1 MKESALVTAHN
12 DAAPAD
18 ERAQANVELQKSTM
32 PRGLGDLLPGAD
44 VREAINWIS
53 NQYEEQQLAKALSKP
68 NVIPFP
74 SKAVKNHEAGMQS
87 VWIDD
92 MQVSTMGDYYEKPS
106 AFGFDAARSMVDQTP
121 ILSAIIMTRQR
132 QVQRF
137 CRPPSSVRGPGFQ
150 VQTKDVNQEVGADQK
165 GSIQALQDFFLN
177 CGRENRPRQR
187 QRLKR
192 DDFSSFMAKLTR
204 DTLTM
209 DSMPIETEFKRNR
222 NLGLDG
228 MYAVDG
234 ATIRLCTEDGYEG
247 DDEIFALQVVQG
259 RIRSAY
265 TYNDLIY
272 VPRNPCT
279 SIVVGG
285 YGVSETELLVRV
297 VTGFL
302 NAFSYNTKF
311 FDSNAIPKGML
322 HLSGNYDERDMNAF
336 KRYWNAMVKGI
347 NNSWALPVMVS
358 KDQESSAK
366 FEKFGVDV
374 DDVMFA
380 KWMTFL
386 TSIICALYS
395 IAPDEINFESFSAGT
410 SSLSGSDTDEK
421 ITNSKDKGLRP
432 LLTYYEN
439 LFSDYIVQEFSPDYV
454 FRFTGLDPEDDKA
467 RQEMRKLVLTVDEIR
482 AQESYDPWPVK
493 GSKMGDAPVNPALL
507 GVWQME
513 QGMAPQP
520 GDEGGDQPGAAGGD
534 ATGGKATGKKN
545 PKPKA
550 APAKQV
556 KPAKAPKSG
565 ETSDTDTDNVD
576 DANEQEGADDMTK
589 SFGLPIFTIDP

>member
-1 MKESALVTAHN
+1 MKEYALVTAHN

-18 ERAQANVELQKSTM
+18 ERAQANTELQKAHM
-32 PRGLGDLLPGAD
+32 PRGLHDLLPGSD
-44 VREAINWIS
+44 VREAIDWIKD
-53 NQYEEQQLAKALSKP
+53 QYEEQVLAKSFAKP

-74 SKAVKNHEAGMQS
+74 SKAVQNHQAGMQS

-106 AFGFDAARSMVDQTP
+106 AFGFDAARAMVDQTP

-137 CRPPSSVRGPGFQ
+137 CRPPSTMHGPGFQ
-150 VQTKDVNQEVGADQK
+150 IQTKDANQEVGDDQK
-165 GSIQALQDFFLN
+165 QSIKILQDFFLN
-177 CGRENRPRQR
+177 CGMESKPRIR

-192 DDFSSFMAKLTR
+192 DDFASFMAKLTR

-222 NLGLDG
+222 ALGLDG

-322 HLSGNYDERDMNAF
+322 HLSGNYDEKDMNAF

-358 KDQESSAK
+358 KDQESAAK

-374 DDVMFA
+374 DEIMFA

-386 TSIICALYS
+386 TSIICALYG
-395 IAPDEINFESFSAGT
+395 IAPDEINFESFTSGA
-410 SSLSGSDTDEK
+410 SSLSGSDTEEK

-432 LLTYYEN
+432 LLTHYEN
-439 LFSDYIVQEFSPDYV
+439 LFSDYVVQEFSPDYV

-467 RQEMRKLVLTVDEIR
+467 RQEMRKIVLTVDEIR
-482 AQESYDPWPVK
+482 AQEGYDKWPVK
-493 GSKMGDAPVNPALL
+493 GSKIGDAPVNPSLM
-507 GVWQME
+507 GVWTME
-513 QGMAPQP
+513 QGLAQQP
-520 GDEGGDQPGAAGGD
+520 GEEGGEQPGGTTGD
-534 ATGGKATGKKN
+534 NKINNASGKTK

-550 APAKQV
+550 A
-556 KPAKAPKSG
+556 KAPRTPKGGNS
-565 ETSDTDTDNVD
+565 SDTDTDNVD
-576 DANEQEGADDMTK
+576 DADEQAGADDITK
-589 SFGLPIFTIDP
+589 SFGLPAFTIEA

>member
-1 MKESALVTAHN
+1 MKDSALVTAHN

-18 ERAQANVELQKSTM
+18 ERAQANVELQKSNM
-32 PRGLGDLLPGAD
+32 PRGLHDLLPGSE
-44 VREAINWIS
+44 VREAIDWIS
-53 NQYEEQQLAKALSKP
+53 QQYEDQQMAKALAKP

-74 SKAVKNHEAGMQS
+74 SKAVQNHEPGMQS
-87 VWIDD
+87 VWVDD
-92 MQVSTMGDYYEKPS
+92 MQVSTMGDWYEKPS
-106 AFGFDAARSMVDQTP
+106 AFGFDAARAMVDQTP

-132 QVQRF
+132 QLQRF
-137 CRPPSSVRGPGFQ
+137 CRPPSTMRGPGFQ
-150 VQTKDVNQEVGADQK
+150 IQTKDANQEVGHDQK
-165 GSIQALQDFFLN
+165 KSIQILQDFFLN
-177 CGRENRPRQR
+177 CGMESRPRHR

-192 DDFSSFMAKLTR
+192 DDFSSFMSKLTR

-209 DSMPIETEFKRNR
+209 DSMPIETEFKRNKS
-222 NLGLDG
+222 LGLDG

-234 ATIRLCTEDGYEG
+234 ATIRLCTEEGYEG
-247 DDEIFALQVVQG
+247 DDEIFALQVIQG

-302 NAFSYNTKF
+302 NAFTYNTKY

-322 HLSGNYDERDMNAF
+322 HLSGNYDEKDINAF

-358 KDQESSAK
+358 KDQESAAN

-374 DDVMFA
+374 NDVMFA

-386 TSIICALYS
+386 TSIICALYG
-395 IAPDEINFESFSAGT
+395 IAPDEINFESFTSGT
-410 SSLSGSDTDEK
+410 SSLSGSDTEEK
-421 ITNSKDKGLRP
+421 ITHSTDKGLRP
-432 LLTYYEN
+432 LLTYFEN
-439 LFSDYIVQEFSPDYV
+439 LFSDYVVQEFSPDYV
-454 FRFTGLDPEDDKA
+454 FRFTGLDAEDDKA

-482 AQESYDPWPVK
+482 AQEGYDKWSVP
-493 GSKMGDAPVNPALL
+493 GSKIGSAPVNPSLL
-507 GVWQME
+507 GAWTLE
-513 QGMAPQP
+513 QGMTAPP
-520 GDEGGDQPGAAGGD
+520 GEEVGDAPGGDDKGD
-534 ATGGKATGKKN
+534 APPKK
-545 PKPKA
+545 KV
-550 APAKQV
+550 AKT
-556 KPAKAPKSG
+556 PKAPKAPKPG
-565 ETSDTDTDNVD
+565 DTDDSDTTDPD
-576 DANEQEGADDMTK
+576 DADEVDGADDLTK
-589 SFGLPIFTIDP
+589 SFGLPPFTIEV

>member
-1 MKESALVTAHN
+1 MKDSALVTAHN
-12 DAAPAD
+12 EAAPAD
-18 ERAQANVELQKSTM
+18 ERAQANTELQKANM
-32 PRGLGDLLPGAD
+32 PRGLHDLLPGAQ
-44 VREAINWIS
+44 VREAIDWINS
-53 NQYEEQQLAKALSKP
+53 QYEEQALAKALAKP

-74 SKAVKNHEAGMQS
+74 SKAVQNHDPGMQS

-106 AFGFDAARSMVDQTP
+106 AFGFDAARAMVDQTP

-137 CRPPSSVRGPGFQ
+137 CRAQSDVRGTGFQ
-150 VQTKDVNQEVGADQK
+150 IQTKEANQEIGADQK
-165 GSIQALQDFFLN
+165 TMIRAMQDFFLN
-177 CGRENRPRQR
+177 CGTENKPRVR
-187 QRLKR
+187 QRLRR
-192 DDFSSFMAKLTR
+192 DDFASFMAKLTR

-222 NLGLDG
+222 SLGLDG
-228 MYAVDG
+228 IYAVDG

-302 NAFSYNTKF
+302 NAFTYNTKF

-322 HLSGNYDERDMNAF
+322 HLSGNYDEKDMNAF

-358 KDQESSAK
+358 KDQESAAK

-374 DDVMFA
+374 DEIMFA

-395 IAPDEINFESFSAGT
+395 IAPDEINFESFTSGT
-410 SSLSGSDTDEK
+410 SSLSGSDTEEK

-467 RQEMRKLVLTVDEIR
+467 RQEMRKTVLTVDEVR
-482 AQESYDPWPVK
+482 AQEGYDPWPVK
-493 GSKMGDAPVNPALL
+493 GSKMGSAPINPSLM
-507 GVWQME
+507 GVWTME
-513 QGMAPQP
+513 QGMAQQP
-520 GDEGGDQPGAAGGD
+520 GEEGDGNDQPGSDRSDRGGDTPPKKKPKPNKAPKPKQPKAPKVPASTDNSDIDTDRDEGGD
-534 ATGGKATGKKN
+534 
-545 PKPKA
+545 
-550 APAKQV
+550 
-556 KPAKAPKSG
+556 
-565 ETSDTDTDNVD
+565 DNL
-576 DANEQEGADDMTK
+576 TK
-589 SFGLPIFTIDP
+589 SFGLPAFMIEV

>member
-1 MKESALVTAHN
+1 MKDSALVTAHN

-18 ERAQANVELQKSTM
+18 ERAQANTELQKSTM
-32 PRGLGDLLPGAD
+32 PRGLHDLLPGAD
-44 VREAINWIS
+44 VREAIDWIS
-53 NQYEEQQLAKALSKP
+53 QQYEDQQMAKALAKP

-74 SKAVKNHEAGMQS
+74 SKAVQNHDKGMQS
-87 VWIDD
+87 VWVDD

-106 AFGFDAARSMVDQTP
+106 AFGFDAARAMVDQTP

-137 CRPPSSVRGPGFQ
+137 CRLPSTMRGPGFQ
-150 VQTKDVNQEVGADQK
+150 IQTKDANQDVGADQK
-165 GSIQALQDFFLN
+165 QSIKILQEFFLN
-177 CGRENRPRQR
+177 CGMESKPRVR

-192 DDFSSFMAKLTR
+192 DDFAGFMAKLTR

-222 NLGLDG
+222 SLGLDG

-234 ATIRLCTEDGYEG
+234 ATIRLCTEEGYEG
-247 DDEIFALQVVQG
+247 DDEIFALQLIQG
-259 RIRSAY
+259 RIRTAY

-285 YGVSETELLVRV
+285 YGISETELLVRV

-302 NAFSYNTKF
+302 NAFSYNTKY

-322 HLSGNYDERDMNAF
+322 HLSGNYDEKDVNAF

-358 KDQESSAK
+358 KDQESAAK

-374 DDVMFA
+374 NEIMFA

-386 TSIICALYS
+386 TSIICALYG
-395 IAPDEINFESFSAGT
+395 IAPDEINFESFSSGT
-410 SSLSGSDTDEK
+410 SSLSGSDTEEK
-421 ITNSKDKGLRP
+421 ISNSHDKGLRP
-432 LLTYYEN
+432 LLTYFEN
-439 LFSDYIVQEFSPDYV
+439 LFSDYVVQEFSSDYV
-454 FRFTGLDPEDDKA
+454 FRFTGLDPEDEKS

-482 AQESYDPWPVK
+482 AQEGYDKWDVP
-493 GSKMGDAPVNPALL
+493 GSKIGSAPVNPALM
-507 GVWQME
+507 GAWTVE
-513 QGMAPQP
+513 QGMVT
-520 GDEGGDQPGAAGGD
+520 QPGAEDEQLGGD
-534 ATGGKATGKKN
+534 DKSTPGKPA
-545 PKPKA
+545 KPKA
-550 APAKQV
+550 AKSPKAA
-556 KPAKAPKSG
+556 KPADDD
-565 ETSDTDTDNVD
+565 DTDETEDGD
-576 DANEQEGADDMTK
+576 QDLTK
-589 SFGLPIFTIDP
+589 SFGLPAFTIEV